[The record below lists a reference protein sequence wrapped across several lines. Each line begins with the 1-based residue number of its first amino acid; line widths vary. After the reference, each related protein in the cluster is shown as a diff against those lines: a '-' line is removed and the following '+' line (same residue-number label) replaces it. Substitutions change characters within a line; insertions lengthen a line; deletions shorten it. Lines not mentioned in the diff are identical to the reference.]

1 MMGPKQEA
9 QASLFYEFSIEDH
22 VPQDHLLRSIDR
34 FVDLSGIRQY
44 LTPFFSHTGRPS
56 IDPELL
62 IRMLLVGYCLGIRS
76 ERRLCEEVHLNLA
89 YRWFCRLDL
98 SDPVP
103 NHSTFSKNRHG
114 RFRESDLLRQLFETT
129 VARCIADGLVS
140 GQRFAAD
147 ASLIEAD
154 ANKQNSTRKEEW
166 DHNTLD
172 PADAP
177 RAVKEYLDVL
187 DDDAFGAA
195 TTVEPKFTSH
205 SDPSSQCLSVI
216 ASNHREAL
224 TAARK
229 DPAFFAYSTNYL
241 IDTDHSVIVDVEA
254 TRSIRQA
261 EVGSVR
267 SMLVRVKDLF
277 DLHPERLIAD
287 AAYGSGPM
295 LDWLVKRNIKPHIP
309 VLDHA
314 GRKDGTWSRADFEW
328 DAKNN
333 QYICPEGE
341 ALKQFRRNYSDP
353 NRGPSGKGVAK
364 YQALKD
370 TCQACPSKMKCCPN
384 ADARKITREEH
395 EDARQVAR
403 DIAKT
408 RQYDISMKLR
418 KKVEMLFA
426 HLKRILGLGR
436 LRLRG
441 PCGANDEFLL
451 AATAQNLRKLAK
463 IFPAPQQ
470 MRKA

>member
-1 MMGPKQEA
+1 MLGPKQEA
-9 QASLFYEFSIEDH
+9 QGALFYEFSIEDH

-34 FVDLSGIRQY
+34 FVDLSNIRAY
-44 LTPFFSHTGRPS
+44 LADFYSHTGRPS

-98 SDPVP
+98 ADAVP
-103 NHSTFSKNRHG
+103 DHSTFSKNRHG
-114 RFRESDLLRQLFETT
+114 RFRDSDLLRHLFETT

-154 ANKQNSTRKEEW
+154 ANKQNSTPKEDW
-166 DHNTLD
+166 DTTAIT
-172 PADAP
+172 PEDAP

-187 DDDAFGAA
+187 DDAAFGAA
-195 TTVEPKFTSH
+195 SEVEPKFTSH
-205 SDPSSQCLSVI
+205 SDPASQW
-216 ASNHREAL
+216 

-229 DPAFFAYSTNYL
+229 GPAFFAYSTNYL
-241 IDTDHSVIVDVEA
+241 IDTDYSVIVDVEA

-267 SMLVRVKDLF
+267 TMLDRVKDKF
-277 DLHPERLIAD
+277 DLDPERLIAD
-287 AAYGSGPM
+287 TAYGSGPM
-295 LDWLVKRNIKPHIP
+295 LGWLVDRNIAPHIP
-309 VLDHA
+309 VIDQA
-314 GRKDGTWSRADFEW
+314 GRRDGTWSRADFEW
-328 DAKNN
+328 DADNN
-333 QYICPEGE
+333 RYICPEGE

-353 NRGPSGKGVAK
+353 NRGPTGKGVAK
-364 YQALKD
+364 YQALKHI
-370 TCQACPSKMKCCPN
+370 CQACPSKLKCCPN

-395 EDARQVAR
+395 EDARQAAR

-408 RQYDISMKLR
+408 KQYLVSMRLR

-426 HLKRILGLGR
+426 HLKRILALGR

-441 PCGANDEFLL
+441 PRGANDEFLL

-470 MRKA
+470 TRKA